1 MPKNKLLKIIAGI
14 GFPALVSG
22 IICWAI
28 FIRLPLPCIFRS
40 ITGLLCPSCGATRAI
55 ISLFYGDLA
64 AAVGYNAFV
73 VFMLIPGAAL
83 ALYIY
88 FGILFGYLKK
98 ISQKCKLSILFI
110 VTAIVFLFFI
120 FGLVRNFYVF

>member
-1 MPKNKLLKIIAGI
+1 MPKNKLVKIIVGI
-14 GFPALVSG
+14 GFPALAGG
-22 IICWAI
+22 IICWAV
-28 FIRLPLPCIFRS
+28 FVRLPLPCIFQR

-64 AAVGYNAFV
+64 AAVDYNAFV
-73 VFMLIPGAAL
+73 VFMLIPIIAL

-98 ISQKCKLSILFI
+98 ISQKCKLSILFF

-120 FGLVRNFYVF
+120 FGVVRNFYVF